1 MSIVIVGGNDC
12 MTRQYKDICKSYK
25 CRAKVFTQMHD
36 GLKEKIGS
44 PDLLVLFTGTASHK
58 MIKTALNSTN
68 KNTVIVRSHTS
79 SASALRNILQEH
91 TAVSA

>member
-36 GLKEKIGS
+36 GLKDKIGS

-58 MIKTALNSTN
+58 MIKLALNST
-68 KNTVIVRSHTS
+68 KSGKTTVIRSHTS
-79 SASALRNILQEH
+79 SASALRNILEEH
-91 TAVSA
+91 IS

>member
-12 MTRQYKDICKSYK
+12 MTRQYKDICKSYR

-36 GLKEKIGS
+36 GLKDKIGS

-58 MIKTALNSTN
+58 MIKLALNSTKSN
-68 KNTVIVRSHTS
+68 KTTIVRSHTS
-79 SASALRNILQEH
+79 SASALRNILEEH
-91 TAVSA
+91 IS